1 MPRRSPYACPGR
13 REFKHWRLGAD
24 DLFFVLTLEGGGE
37 ALKRHRALLDASLSG
52 QAHGMTRM
60 LAVYPNGAGGQI
72 QQSPLLDLDAESDRI
87 QVALS
92 YAQKHLAAPLKV
104 GELAAAVHLS
114 VRHFSRI
121 LRAATGLS
129 PAKVV
134 EGLRL
139 EAARVL
145 LEQSRQSIGVIA
157 AETGFGDQER
167 MRRAFVRAFGQ
178 SPQSLRR
185 LARLA
190 GSSSPPRP

>member
-1 MPRRSPYACPGR
+1 
-13 REFKHWRLGAD
+13 
-24 DLFFVLTLEGGGE
+24 
-37 ALKRHRALLDASLSG
+37 
-52 QAHGMTRM
+52 MTRM
-60 LAVYPNGAGGQI
+60 LAVYPGGVGGQI
-72 QQSPLLDLDAESDRI
+72 QQLALLDLDAESDRI

-92 YAQKHLAAPLKV
+92 YAQKHLATPLKV
-104 GELAAAVHLS
+104 EELAAAVHLS

-121 LRAATGLS
+121 FRAATGLS

-134 EGLRL
+134 ERLRL

-145 LEQSRQSIGVIA
+145 LEQSRESIGVIA

>member
-1 MPRRSPYACPGR
+1 MYTPGASTRPPRLNITDRDSRSVKTRKGFIQGYNAQAAATSEQIIIAAEIIGNGVDYG
-13 REFKHWRLGAD
+13 L
-24 DLFFVLTLEGGGE
+24 LEPVV
-37 ALKRHRALLDASLSG
+37 DA
-52 QAHGMTRM
+52 A
-60 LAVYPNGAGGQI
+60 
-72 QQSPLLDLDAESDRI
+72 
-87 QVALS
+87 
-92 YAQKHLAAPLKV
+92 V

-139 EAARVL
+139 EAARIL
-145 LEQSRQSIGVIA
+145 LEQSRQSIGIIA
-157 AETGFGDQER
+157 TETGFGDQER

-190 GSSSPPRP
+190 GSSSPP